1 VAVAGAVAVGAAVV
15 GAAVAGAA
23 VAGAAVAGAA
33 VVGAAR
39 AFRADRVDHGVVT
52 AGGATTGH
60 SRILAP
66 GAVRLAARTVCLA
79 DHAAGLTAA
88 CVMVDYMVVF
98 TATGPAGHTVPT
110 VPTAVP
116 AGHTAP
122 LGPVGRAC
130 CP

>member
-1 VAVAGAVAVGAAVV
+1 MVVAGAVAVGAVVVGAVAGAVV
-15 GAAVAGAA
+15 MGAAVAGVVA
-23 VAGAAVAGAA
+23 VD
-33 VVGAAR
+33 AAR
-39 AFRADRVDHGVVT
+39 AFRADRVVRGVVT

-66 GAVRLAARTVCLA
+66 GAVRLAARTVRLA
-79 DHAAGLTAA
+79 ARAAGLTAA
-88 CVMVDYMVVF
+88 CVTVDYMVVF
-98 TATGPAGHTVPT
+98 TAAGPAGHTVLT